1 MKYFK
6 KYPIFFLLTIAL
18 CAVFV
23 GGAAYDVYQNMQKSA
38 ADKKLNKAM
47 SDYRNA
53 LSEDPTQAAID
64 AAKKE
69 LENGTRFVFAD
80 FTYGGGK
87 TLTADLLADVDTDDK
102 CTPDTKVVEEKNG
115 KLVFME
121 SKFRAAPYFELRV
134 DGITEL
140 QNAAN

>member
-1 MKYFK
+1 M
-6 KYPIFFLLTIAL
+6 IDCTMNGERIDADWTGTIATGSVEL
-18 CAVFV
+18 IDLNTSV
-23 GGAAYDVYQNMQKSA
+23 AAKG
-38 ADKKLNKAM
+38 
-47 SDYRNA
+47 
-53 LSEDPTQAAID
+53 TQEAID

-87 TLTADLLADVDTDDK
+87 TLTADLLADVNTDDK
-102 CTPDTKVVEEKNG
+102 YTPDTKIVEEKNG

-134 DGITEL
+134 DGIEEL

>member
-1 MKYFK
+1 M
-6 KYPIFFLLTIAL
+6 IDCTMNGERIDADWTGTIATGSVEL
-18 CAVFV
+18 IDLNTSV
-23 GGAAYDVYQNMQKSA
+23 AA
-38 ADKKLNKAM
+38 
-47 SDYRNA
+47 
-53 LSEDPTQAAID
+53 EGTQAAID

-102 CTPDTKVVEEKNG
+102 YTPDTKIVEEKNG

-121 SKFRAAPYFELRV
+121 SKFRAAPYFDLRV